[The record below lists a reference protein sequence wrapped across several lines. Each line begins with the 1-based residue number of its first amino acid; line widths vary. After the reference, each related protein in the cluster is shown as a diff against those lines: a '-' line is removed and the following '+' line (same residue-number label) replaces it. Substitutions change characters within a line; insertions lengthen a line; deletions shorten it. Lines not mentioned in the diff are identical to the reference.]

1 MRRVVLEKAAGSLGS
16 FSAGRT
22 ASHKVSETGEETARE
37 RAAGEANRRNG
48 GQRSATTFSD
58 SRNVYA
64 LKDLRIYYKL
74 LAVLGA
80 CLGQASAAVRT
91 FTTHDS
97 EFLRHSRSVRD
108 AILSMA
114 ATCFFSFHKVQFL
127 RSSVLL
133 VSLPPLRKSCQAVI
147 YRATRPDM
155 GLSTSCI
162 CIRAGTR
169 SDNGRS
175 MQ

>member
-91 FTTHDS
+91 FTIRLTTLN
-97 EFLRHSRSVRD
+97 FCGTVAVSVTPSCRWP
-108 AILSMA
+108 LHV
-114 ATCFFSFHKVQFL
+114 FSAF
-127 RSSVLL
+127 
-133 VSLPPLRKSCQAVI
+133 
-147 YRATRPDM
+147 TRY
-155 GLSTSCI
+155 SF
-162 CIRAGTR
+162 
-169 SDNGRS
+169 
-175 MQ
+175 